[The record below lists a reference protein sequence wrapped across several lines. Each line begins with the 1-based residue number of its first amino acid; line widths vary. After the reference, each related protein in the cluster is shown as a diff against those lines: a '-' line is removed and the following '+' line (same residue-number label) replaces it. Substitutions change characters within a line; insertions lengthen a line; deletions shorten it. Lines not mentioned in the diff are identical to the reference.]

1 MAIFVFET
9 SVEVTGVFGAYAHAQ
24 GEIELSDDEID
35 ILIRLMRKDKTTMDY
50 RKLNLEEEDPE
61 LYEKI
66 DNAYHDAAYEAEGHY
81 SINYGIEEHE
91 GMEGLEYDVNE
102 LILYS
107 RDHCGYRKRYADD
120 VIRRS
125 EVDDFDNWF
134 RHYLD
139 DLKVDDALEFI
150 DEHTMIGLNL
160 YDTEL
165 GAIYTCDLP
174 NKLKK
179 IEKGWKS
186 KK

>member
-1 MAIFVFET
+1 MAKFVFET

-35 ILIRLMRKDKTTMDY
+35 VLIRLMRKDKTTMDY
-50 RKLNLEEEDPE
+50 RKLSLEEEDPE

-102 LILYS
+102 LILYC

-120 VIRRS
+120 FSSNRKKRR
-125 EVDDFDNWF
+125 
-134 RHYLD
+134 YCP
-139 DLKVDDALEFI
+139 
-150 DEHTMIGLNL
+150 G
-160 YDTEL
+160 
-165 GAIYTCDLP
+165 
-174 NKLKK
+174 NKGPSLFCR
-179 IEKGWKS
+179 GRQRNYFL
-186 KK
+186 